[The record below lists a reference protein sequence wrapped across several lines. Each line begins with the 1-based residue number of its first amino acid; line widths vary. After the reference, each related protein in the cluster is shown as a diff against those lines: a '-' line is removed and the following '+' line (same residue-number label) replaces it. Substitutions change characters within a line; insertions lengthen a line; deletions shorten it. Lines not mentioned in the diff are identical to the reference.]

1 MMFSFF
7 IVQETLY
14 LYDKKRSTGTH
25 KRRSGRKSL
34 LRSAAG
40 RACVRAQVFSSRM
53 ETFIWEEI
61 IMLRN
66 IDLDEISDGKLYTAG
81 DLAKVGCQDCE
92 GCCDC
97 CCQMGDTIILDPLDV
112 WQLMQGRGKSFEQL
126 LDESVDL
133 HVQDGVILPNL
144 KMAGEKEQCVYLNEK
159 GRCSIHPFR
168 PGICRLFPLGRFYE
182 NGSFRYFL
190 QTKECS
196 RENRTKQKIRKWID
210 MPEFGRYETF
220 VADWHFFVR
229 RLQDRLMQQSDMEAA
244 QRINRYILQEFYFR
258 GWDAEQNFYDQ
269 FSERLKKA
277 QKELA

>member
-1 MMFSFF
+1 
-7 IVQETLY
+7 
-14 LYDKKRSTGTH
+14 
-25 KRRSGRKSL
+25 
-34 LRSAAG
+34 
-40 RACVRAQVFSSRM
+40 
-53 ETFIWEEI
+53 
-61 IMLRN
+61 MLRN

-182 NGSFRYFL
+182 NGVVVA
-190 QTKECS
+190 QDGKEARRC
-196 RENRTKQKIRKWID
+196 
-210 MPEFGRYETF
+210 YETGEKLGS
-220 VADWHFFVR
+220 VKCKMRLARCKLLGIGGR
-229 RLQDRLMQQSDMEAA
+229 RA
-244 QRINRYILQEFYFR
+244 
-258 GWDAEQNFYDQ
+258 
-269 FSERLKKA
+269 KKA
-277 QKELA
+277 GLDLCRQALELAKESSEKEDYGYEAEMNLLRRTIAENES

>member
-1 MMFSFF
+1 M
-7 IVQETLY
+7 IREV
-14 LYDKKRSTGTH
+14 
-25 KRRSGRKSL
+25 
-34 LRSAAG
+34 
-40 RACVRAQVFSSRM
+40 
-53 ETFIWEEI
+53 
-61 IMLRN
+61 
-66 IDLDEISDGKLYTAG
+66 DLQEISDGKLYTAN
-81 DLAKVGCQDCE
+81 DLVKAGCNDCE
-92 GCCDC
+92 GCSAC
-97 CCQMGDTIILDPLDV
+97 CRGMGNSIVLDPLDMHR
-112 WQLMQGRGKSFEQL
+112 LCQGLSLPPEEVLSRALE
-126 LDESVDL
+126 L
-133 HVQDGVILPNL
+133 HVVDGLILPNL
-144 KMAGEKEQCVYLNEK
+144 KMAGAEEACTFLNEE
-159 GRCSIHPFR
+159 GRCSVHPYR

>member
-1 MMFSFF
+1 
-7 IVQETLY
+7 
-14 LYDKKRSTGTH
+14 
-25 KRRSGRKSL
+25 
-34 LRSAAG
+34 
-40 RACVRAQVFSSRM
+40 
-53 ETFIWEEI
+53 
-61 IMLRN
+61 MLREIN
-66 IDLDEISDGKLYTAG
+66 LDEISDGKLYSSNDMART
-81 DLAKVGCQDCE
+81 DCKGCD
-92 GCCDC
+92 GCSAC
-97 CCQMGDTIILDPLDV
+97 CHGMGSSIVLDPLDV
-112 WQLMQGRGKSFEQL
+112 YRLSINLSKPVNEL
-126 LDESVDL
+126 LAGPLELNVA
-133 HVQDGVILPNL
+133 DGIILPNL
-144 KMAGEKEQCVYLNEK
+144 KMTGTKEACSFLDAD
-159 GRCSIHPFR
+159 GRCTVHAFR
-168 PGICRLFPLGRFYE
+168 PGICRMFPLGRFYE

-277 QKELA
+277 QKALV

>member
-1 MMFSFF
+1 
-7 IVQETLY
+7 
-14 LYDKKRSTGTH
+14 
-25 KRRSGRKSL
+25 
-34 LRSAAG
+34 
-40 RACVRAQVFSSRM
+40 
-53 ETFIWEEI
+53 
-61 IMLRN
+61 MLRN

-126 LDESVDL
+126 LDESLDL

-196 RENRTKQKIRKWID
+196 RENRTKQKTANGSICRNLVV
-210 MPEFGRYETF
+210 M
-220 VADWHFFVR
+220 R
-229 RLQDRLMQQSDMEAA
+229 RLWRTGIFLCVGC
-244 QRINRYILQEFYFR
+244 RI
-258 GWDAEQNFYDQ
+258 A
-269 FSERLKKA
+269 
-277 QKELA
+277 

>member
-1 MMFSFF
+1 
-7 IVQETLY
+7 
-14 LYDKKRSTGTH
+14 
-25 KRRSGRKSL
+25 
-34 LRSAAG
+34 
-40 RACVRAQVFSSRM
+40 
-53 ETFIWEEI
+53 
-61 IMLRN
+61 MLREIN
-66 IDLDEISDGKLYTAG
+66 LDEISDGKLYSSNDMART
-81 DLAKVGCQDCE
+81 DCKGCD
-92 GCCDC
+92 GCSAC
-97 CCQMGDTIILDPLDV
+97 CHGMGSSIVLDPLDV
-112 WQLMQGRGKSFEQL
+112 YRLSINLSKPVNEL
-126 LDESVDL
+126 LAGPLELNVA
-133 HVQDGVILPNL
+133 DGIILPNL
-144 KMAGEKEQCVYLNEK
+144 KMTGTKEACSFLDAD
-159 GRCSIHPFR
+159 GRCTVHAFR
-168 PGICRLFPLGRFYE
+168 PGICRMFPLGRFYE

-277 QKELA
+277 QKVLA